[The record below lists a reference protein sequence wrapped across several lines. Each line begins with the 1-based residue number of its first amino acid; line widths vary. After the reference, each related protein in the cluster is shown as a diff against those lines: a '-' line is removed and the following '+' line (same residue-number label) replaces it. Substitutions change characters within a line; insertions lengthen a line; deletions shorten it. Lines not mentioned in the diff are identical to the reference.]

1 MDCWNLLCTLK
12 AKDTIVCQRCYMR
25 SYCSDECRSQD
36 WSKLHLNQCKKH
48 YISLS
53 DLIPVSNSGLLGK
66 GTYGEVQLVRHKST
80 NQLIAMKKIKKLTK
94 DRKVPIK
101 LLYREISVQVKLSNP
116 NITRLYDHYETSDDV
131 YLFLEYIDGGNL
143 FSQIKKKIKFP
154 EREACKYFFQI
165 CQGVAYLHE
174 NNIIHRDLKPDNIL
188 LTKSG
193 LVKICDFGWAIAAQD
208 ERSTYCGTLD
218 YMAPE
223 ILKGMNYSNK
233 VDVWSLGIML
243 FELIQGQIPFRARSS
258 GERLTKIMQNN
269 IEFLV
274 NTSTAAK
281 ALIIKMLQIEPELRP
296 SLEDILNDEWILR
309 YTVDSPRA
317 LHSRNSSSVI
327 QFSDEYETKLS
338 KNYPASYSRKQI
350 KTVKIPSL
358 FFNANTVEIDNKDPN
373 SNNSSHA
380 EETKENKVYSVSTA
394 AEIKK
399 KEEELIKLQMRLEG
413 RKENSPKNFFSKV
426 FSLFGLS

>member
-1 MDCWNLLCTLK
+1 MDCWNLLCPLK
-12 AKDTIVCQRCYMR
+12 AKDTIVCQKCYMR
-25 SYCSDECRSQD
+25 SYCSEDCRKQD
-36 WSKLHLNQCKKH
+36 WSNLHLNQCKNH
-48 YISLS
+48 CISLS
-53 DLIPVSNSGLLGK
+53 DLIPVSNSRLLGK
-66 GTYGEVQLVRHKST
+66 GTYGEVQLVRHKVT
-80 NQLIAMKKIKKLTK
+80 NQFIAMKKIKKLTR

-143 FSQIKKKIKFP
+143 FSQVKKKIKFP

-165 CQGVAYLHE
+165 CKGVAYLHD
-174 NNIIHRDLKPDNIL
+174 NKIIHRDLKPDNIL

-258 GERLTKIMQNN
+258 SERLTKIMQKN

-281 ALIIKMLQIEPELRP
+281 ALIMKMLQIEPELRP
-296 SLEDILNDEWILR
+296 SLEEILNDEWILR
-309 YTVDSPRA
+309 YTVESPRSM
-317 LHSRNSSSVI
+317 HFRNSSSVI
-327 QFSDEYETKLS
+327 QYSDEYEIKLS
-338 KNYPASYSRKQI
+338 KNYPASFSRKQI
-350 KTVKIPSL
+350 KTVKIPRLL
-358 FFNANTVEIDNKDPN
+358 FNTVVIDNEDSN
-373 SNNSSHA
+373 SNNSSYT
-380 EETKENKVYSVSTA
+380 EETKESRVNSVSTA

-399 KEEELIKLQMRLEG
+399 KEEELLKLQMRLEG
-413 RKENSPKNFFSKV
+413 KKEKSPKNFFTKV